1 MTTSNVFEKS
11 SNQYKSYAKRE
22 KIKIKEKKIITMIK
36 KNCNANRKDF
46 LIALQSQ
53 WSLVINEIIDINNN
67 EK

>member
-46 LIALQSQ
+46 LIALQS
-53 WSLVINEIIDINNN
+53 LVINEIIDINNN

>member
-11 SNQYKSYAKRE
+11 SNQYKFYAKGE
-22 KIKIKEKKIITMIK
+22 KIKIKTMIK
-36 KNCNANRKDF
+36 KNCNANRKNF

-53 WSLVINEIIDINNN
+53 WSLDINEIIDINNN